1 MIYIL
6 SKTQLEGIN
15 KIIEIKND
23 LSIFNS
29 FKESDLSYKDRLYL
43 IDQGLLNEDK
53 SIKDEDILDT
63 LANPSSICKFMFT
76 GGINKFEYFLLYD
89 STRDIKI
96 SFSVIDDHYIINDN
110 ISKQDI
116 MDVIGDFTG
125 KSKIK
130 SLDIKQMLSPEEAIV
145 LAALIDLERKNLVRS
160 LVHEIPYTSN
170 RYGINMTS
178 RMMRSTNKNIQWFVY
193 CVHELLGEKSILD
206 LDEIKDN
213 MDSLKEKGILSEE
226 YGQYQLNND
235 YSKLANRMI
244 INASVLTME
253 TRNISKNM
261 EKSVGFT
268 CLQSSVHDII
278 LLESNSTKVYLQT
291 ISSER
296 LLEYIDKLLDIN
308 VL

>member
-23 LSIFNS
+23 ISIFNS
-29 FKESDLSYKDRLYL
+29 FKESDLSYEDRLYL

-53 SIKDEDILDT
+53 SIKDEDILDI

-96 SFSVIDDHYIINDN
+96 SFSVIDDQYLINDN

-235 YSKLANRMI
+235 Y
-244 INASVLTME
+244 
-253 TRNISKNM
+253 
-261 EKSVGFT
+261 
-268 CLQSSVHDII
+268 
-278 LLESNSTKVYLQT
+278 
-291 ISSER
+291 
-296 LLEYIDKLLDIN
+296 
-308 VL
+308 